1 MREKNEEELKA
12 TMASEKYRQ
21 REILREKNEEEF
33 KAKRAL
39 EKSKERRRKQATC
52 QNDLIR
58 NFWAAVENGWSFPCV
73 CCHKMRFDS
82 QVVEFKE
89 PLISQIRWQMIEKAI
104 GDPNPKLMRGDTY
117 YICHYC
123 KNKLLKDQMPSISH
137 KNSLELVDLEPYPEL
152 KLTPL
157 ENTLI
162 AKNIVFQ
169 KIVTL
174 PKSRWSGTKDKIVN
188 VPIFE
193 QDIVNTMERLP
204 RTPDEAQLTCISLKR
219 KLEYKNTHNTGYIS
233 VSRVEKALN
242 TLYDLGHP
250 EYQFVADMGGFEER
264 CKENEPLLNFD
275 RYSDVVFKKTPIEST
290 PKKCKEEPK
299 LYFKRF
305 YRSLKEI
312 PQWPFY
318 FQFCI
323 DPYSFYFWGC
333 QLDTTATDDWPSES
347 QVGKECK
354 SMAVSAPFALVN
366 AIKSRQFW
374 QAEPKRIYDAAL
386 ANGWKGAK
394 LGKGFDWGGT
404 VFTAAFPRTF
414 EICSI
419 PKPKNWYYK
428 RTVHRNRA
436 KKVGRRRASVGTLS
450 KAMLGEVAQY
460 TPDSWQMDKPWRHF
474 SPTSQEK

>member
-1 MREKNEEELKA
+1 
-12 TMASEKYRQ
+12 
-21 REILREKNEEEF
+21 
-33 KAKRAL
+33 
-39 EKSKERRRKQATC
+39 
-52 QNDLIR
+52 
-58 NFWAAVENGWSFPCV
+58 
-73 CCHKMRFDS
+73 
-82 QVVEFKE
+82 
-89 PLISQIRWQMIEKAI
+89 MIEKAI

-414 EICSI
+414 EIRSI

-450 KAMLGEVAQY
+450 KAMVGEVAQY